1 LGVWE
6 LAFVTFGGFFFEFL
20 TPFTLGVHNFFNY
33 IPFLK
38 IFIVPNAPTAR
49 VWTPKTMEPALWI

>member
-1 LGVWE
+1 

-20 TPFTLGVHNFFNY
+20 TPFTLGAHNFFNY

-38 IFIVPNAPTAR
+38 IFIVPDAPIAR